1 MLPDNPPAL
10 AHKKLGGKKQI
21 TQYALKHKCD
31 TIEDMR
37 GKIVPVLS
45 ILSLFG
51 ILAMLN
57 YTAPPEVGVLGVLV
71 FFTMVFMVL
80 FGVMSEIVKIFQ
92 RILKDKNG
100 GEISENKTYMYA
112 TVLAFGPIVL
122 LVTRSVSLMTVV
134 LAAIF
139 VILGCFLIYKRA

>member
-1 MLPDNPPAL
+1 
-10 AHKKLGGKKQI
+10 
-21 TQYALKHKCD
+21 
-31 TIEDMR
+31 
-37 GKIVPVLS
+37 
-45 ILSLFG
+45 
-51 ILAMLN
+51 
-57 YTAPPEVGVLGVLV
+57 
-71 FFTMVFMVL
+71 MVFMVL

-112 TVLAFGPIVL
+112 TVLAFGPIIL

>member
-1 MLPDNPPAL
+1 
-10 AHKKLGGKKQI
+10 
-21 TQYALKHKCD
+21 
-31 TIEDMR
+31 
-37 GKIVPVLS
+37 
-45 ILSLFG
+45 
-51 ILAMLN
+51 MLN

-112 TVLAFGPIVL
+112 TVLAFGPIIL